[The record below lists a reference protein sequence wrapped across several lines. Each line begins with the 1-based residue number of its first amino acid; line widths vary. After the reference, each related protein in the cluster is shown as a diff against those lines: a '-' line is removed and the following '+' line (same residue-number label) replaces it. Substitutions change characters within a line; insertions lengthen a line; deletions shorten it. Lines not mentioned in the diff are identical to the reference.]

1 MDAADLLRRGELD
14 AALARLVEQVRADPA
29 SAKLR
34 IFLFQ
39 LLCVTG
45 AWARAKTQLDVAVG
59 MDGEASLMARMY
71 GEALACEEARRKAFA
86 GEAAP
91 TIFGDP
97 QNWMAEL
104 YEAIR
109 LDRSGAHDAAAALR
123 ARAYD
128 AAPATPGRIDGE
140 DFAWIADADSRLGPL
155 LEVIINGRYFWL
167 PFLRIARIAI
177 EPPSDLRDQVWMP
190 AQFVLT
196 NGGETVGLIPTRYV
210 GSEASPDAQI
220 RLARKTEWV
229 EVSTETFEGRGQ
241 RLFATDAGEHPLM
254 DVRVVEFD
262 HAPAETEGDASAGEP
277 AKSAENG

>member
-1 MDAADLLRRGELD
+1 MDAAELLRRGDLD
-14 AALARLVEQVRADPA
+14 AALARLTEQVRADPA

-59 MDGEASLMARMY
+59 MDPEAMLMGRVY
-71 GEALACEEARRKAFA
+71 GDALGLEDERRKAFA

-97 QNWMAEL
+97 QPWMAEL

-109 LDRSGAHDAAAALR
+109 LDRRGEHGAAAALR
-123 ARAYD
+123 SRAYET
-128 AAPATPGRIDGE
+128 APAIAGRIDGQE
-140 DFAWIADADSRLGPL
+140 FTWMADADSRLGPL

-167 PFLRIARIAI
+167 PFLRIARINLEA
-177 EPPSDLRDQVWMP
+177 PSDLRDQVWMP
-190 AQFVLT
+190 AQFVLS
-196 NGGETVGLIPTRYV
+196 NGGEAVGLIPTRYFA
-210 GSEASPDAQI
+210 SEQSPDAQI

-229 EVSTETFEGRGQ
+229 EVAAETFEGRGQ
-241 RLFATDAGEHPLM
+241 RLLATDAGEYPLM
-254 DVRVVEFD
+254 DIRVVEFD
-262 HAPAETEGDASAGEP
+262 HPAAADGAPESADHG
-277 AKSAENG
+277 